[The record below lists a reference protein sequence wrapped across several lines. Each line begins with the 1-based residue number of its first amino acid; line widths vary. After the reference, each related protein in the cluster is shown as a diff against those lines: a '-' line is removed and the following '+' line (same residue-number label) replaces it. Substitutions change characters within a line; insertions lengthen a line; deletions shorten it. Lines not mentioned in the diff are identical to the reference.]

1 MLLRGKKKNEDVE
14 LELSN
19 EEIIKKLVEQET
31 RLKSL
36 ETVTN
41 KTNNNYNSTEEL
53 DWDTLCNQLLNN
65 EIEL

>member
-36 ETVTN
+36 ESVTT

-53 DWDTLCNQLLNN
+53 DWDSLCQQLLNN
-65 EIEL
+65 EIQL

>member
-1 MLLRGKKKNEDVE
+1 MLLKGKKKNEDVE

-19 EEIIKKLVEQET
+19 EEIVKKLVEQET
-31 RLKSL
+31 RLKTL
-36 ETVTN
+36 ESATT